1 MKSLLT
7 LFSYAKNLW
16 PYYVGAI
23 IFSVLVATTG
33 LATPFFVKEATDLVA
48 SMLQGGD
55 ATVQAALW
63 IAIGL
68 LIADILNSLFTN
80 IGGYIGDVMGERLKK
95 QLSEKYYKH
104 LLQLPQSYYDTE
116 LTGTIINRLN
126 RSIVETTQFI
136 QMFVNN
142 FFQMYLTTLI
152 ILVIVAVY
160 SVWLALL
167 LLLLYPTFLYLTA
180 KTSKKWVTY
189 QDAKNKDHDIATGRF
204 AEVVAQVRVV
214 KAFLREPREIALFT
228 KRFDSIIDTTRQ
240 QSRYWHNMDM
250 LRRMVLNIILF
261 LVYAYLFVA
270 TIDGTYTLGEMVLIV
285 QLVAMLRMPIFMM
298 SFVVD
303 NMQKA
308 IAGSKDYIK
317 VIQTQPE
324 VADVSD
330 ARTLTDIKGDI
341 VFDAVG
347 FSYDDDKAVLKNIS
361 FDVKHGKKIA
371 LVGQSGS
378 GKTTITS
385 LLLRLY
391 NVDKGRILIDGNDIA
406 EMTQASVRR
415 AMSVVFQEPA
425 LFSGTIAEN
434 IAYGQPKAAKKQ
446 LEQAA
451 RDANA
456 YDFIMEFE
464 DGFDTVIGERG
475 LKLSGGQKQRIAIAR
490 ALLSDA
496 PILILDEATSSLDT
510 KAEREVQQA
519 LDRLMKNRTTII
531 VAHRLSTIAEV
542 DTIVTLKKGKV
553 DEIGS
558 PKKLAKTGGIY
569 SELLALQNAATTEEK
584 RKLKSYD
591 MSA

>member
-23 IFSVLVATTG
+23 IFSVLVAITG

-270 TIDGTYTLGEMVLIV
+270 TIEGTYTLGEMVLIV

-330 ARTLTDIKGDI
+330 ARTLTDVKGDI

-434 IAYGQPKAAKKQ
+434 IAYGKPKAAKKQ